1 MKTRFHFM
9 AAVMFLLMFGMPGA
23 SALAAENYELKKDY
37 NIITTDHTTNN

>member
-1 MKTRFHFM
+1 MKARFHFM